1 MTGGQVAH
9 APPLWEQAL
18 EELKLVVFYAA
29 LYLSVLRLGH
39 EAPPALALLALGL
52 SNLVLFTTVAI
63 DFASPPWRAMAS
75 PTPTS
80 SGCWPAGPCAA
91 SPSAPC
97 SVSPRSSPAGS

>member
-1 MTGGQVAH
+1 M
-9 APPLWEQAL
+9 
-18 EELKLVVFYAA
+18 FYAA

-97 SVSPRSSPAGS
+97 SVSPVIAGWVVIKLELAPTWASPCWRAPTS